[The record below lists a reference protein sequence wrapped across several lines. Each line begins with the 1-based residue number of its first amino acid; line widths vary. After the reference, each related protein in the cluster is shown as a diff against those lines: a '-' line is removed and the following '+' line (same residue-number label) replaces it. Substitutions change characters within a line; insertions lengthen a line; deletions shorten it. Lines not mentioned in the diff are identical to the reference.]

1 MMDQFQNKKQI
12 FNKIKSDL
20 FPAVTFQ
27 KISFKI
33 LSLHLVACLFVLSI
47 CPQFGFGVFKNG
59 HYGLTTLFM
68 SVSHEFCMFACGVLL
83 TTTSLTLIWSQLKM
97 TEKEWILNHSL
108 TSNSLLLLVT
118 SSFFWMFS
126 PDIILIDFCIWLA
139 GSILIAVTA
148 NELLPAEN

>member
-1 MMDQFQNKKQI
+1 MNDQFQNQQKVL
-12 FNKIKSDL
+12 NKIKLDL
-20 FPAVTFQ
+20 FPEVSFQ

-83 TTTSLTLIWSQLKM
+83 TTTSLTLIWSQLKI
-97 TEKEWILNHSL
+97 TEKEWILNHRIA
-108 TSNSLLLLVT
+108 SNGLLLLVT

-126 PDIILIDFCIWLA
+126 PEIILIDFSIWLA
-139 GSILIAVTA
+139 GSMFISVTA
-148 NELLPAEN
+148 SELLPTQP